1 MITKYLIV
9 FLIRAAWCD
18 SVRGSFPYSDASG
31 LSDRRHRKYASGSGY
46 FPVRSKGS
54 CLGM

>member
-9 FLIRAAWCD
+9 FLI
-18 SVRGSFPYSDASG
+18 SMVPLIERGSFPYSDASG